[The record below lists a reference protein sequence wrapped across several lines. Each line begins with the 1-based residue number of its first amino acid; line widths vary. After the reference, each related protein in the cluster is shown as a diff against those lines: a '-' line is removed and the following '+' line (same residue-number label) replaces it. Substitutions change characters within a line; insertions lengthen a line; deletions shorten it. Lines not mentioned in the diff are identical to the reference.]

1 MDKLDGIR
9 LKIDIT
15 ASIVAISSIH
25 LLRVFMDLQD
35 LRNTKLFG
43 YVVFH
48 LTFVVSALLMSY
60 LEMINDLNGPRFLG
74 PFSLL
79 SGAIG
84 MSARARQLAALDN

>member
-1 MDKLDGIR
+1 
-9 LKIDIT
+9 
-15 ASIVAISSIH
+15 
-25 LLRVFMDLQD
+25 
-35 LRNTKLFG
+35 
-43 YVVFH
+43 

-84 MSARARQLAALDN
+84 MSARARQLAALND